1 MSTIRI
7 NLPLEVQFGQEV
19 DEKEFRLR
27 VTRLMANAWAGDP
40 NLTPPAVESFLT
52 SAQDLFI
59 VAAAWAVAVKSAE
72 HDYAEAKKI
81 VELSGTKVSLNQ
93 RVKDD

>member
-40 NLTPPAVESFLT
+40 NLKHPAVESFLAAT
-52 SAQDLFI
+52 QELFI
-59 VAAAWAVAVKSAE
+59 EAGGWALSAKSEAL
-72 HDYAEAKKI
+72 DYSEAKNI
-81 VELSGTKVSLNQ
+81 LQLSGTKVSLNQ
-93 RVKDD
+93 RVNDD

>member
-7 NLPLEVQFGQEV
+7 NLPLEVKFGREV

-27 VTRLMANAWAGDP
+27 VTRLMANAWAGNP
-40 NLTPPAVESFLT
+40 NRKHPAVESFLAA
-52 SAQDLFI
+52 AQDLFI

-93 RVKDD
+93 RVNDD